1 MSRSSPGNRPRGPER
16 GLPIQ
21 FGDASDNTWPL
32 RRWDAGE
39 LTKWGIM
46 ETSERPR
53 EFEEAPSVLQ
63 SAWRYKWLIA
73 GTALLAALL
82 GYAWEARQPT
92 LYEGVSRWV
101 LSTGSASPGTPSQ
114 FREEPERFLN
124 KQAAVIASGPVLRR
138 AAELSDSRTS
148 PESLG
153 GRVIVEVAK
162 NADVITIRVMD
173 STAEGAASLANQV
186 GTAYNEVTTE
196 QSRTETEQAV
206 KDLDL
211 AARQLERRLDE
222 INAGLVDA
230 PNDPSL
236 RADLK
241 AVQEELDANAR
252 RSQSLRSQSGA
263 DISRLRLLRWAAVPG
278 SPVQPMP
285 RRVAAVGL
293 LFGLVGSGALAWWLN
308 SRRRAQ
314 RLQQAEW
321 RRRDWSIEGSG
332 WDHEPETADGEVRP
346 GEPTEPVPR
355 PRTAGGWADRAAS
368 AGNGSHLGAVVAPL
382 VRRLHAVGRQ
392 PPGDVPA
399 DYSGDKLRDMFVR
412 LKEEFGA
419 APLDWYADNL
429 PQILAEELTMRVSAE
444 FAAILWDNAEG
455 SFEVAGGFGLSAE
468 ERGAVVNRD
477 HDVLRQALSEGVAT
491 FQDSSSR
498 RPTAA
503 VGLPGSQSV
512 EALVVV
518 PLMAGSSWI
527 GMLLVGRRSAGG
539 HNVAGFSDPEIEY
552 ILIYAMEIASKL
564 QALLLLYQLQG
575 SLQSLDALSPERAR

>member
-1 MSRSSPGNRPRGPER
+1 
-16 GLPIQ
+16 
-21 FGDASDNTWPL
+21 
-32 RRWDAGE
+32 
-39 LTKWGIM
+39 M

-53 EFEEAPSVLQ
+53 ELEEAPSVLQ
-63 SAWRYKWLIA
+63 SAWRYMWLIA

-101 LSTGSASPGTPSQ
+101 LSTGSALPGTPSQ

-124 KQAAVIASGPVLRR
+124 KQAAVISSGPVLRR
-138 AAELSDSRTS
+138 AAELSDRRA
-148 PESLG
+148 SLETLG
-153 GRVIVEVAK
+153 QHITVEVAK

-196 QSRTETEQAV
+196 QSRRETEQAV

-211 AARQLERRLDE
+211 ASRQMERRLDE
-222 INAGLVDA
+222 LNAELMDA
-230 PNDPSL
+230 PNDRSL
-236 RADLK
+236 QAKRR

-252 RSQSLRSQSGA
+252 RSQSLLSQSGA
-263 DISRLRLLRWAAVPG
+263 DISRLRLLQWAAAPE

-293 LFGLVGSGALAWWLN
+293 LFGLVGSAALAWWLN
-308 SRRRAQ
+308 SRRPAQ
-314 RLQQAEW
+314 RLEQAAW
-321 RRRDWSIEGSG
+321 RRRDWSLEGSG
-332 WDHEPETADGEVRP
+332 RDHGPETTDGEVRP

-355 PRTAGGWADRAAS
+355 PRTAGGWTDRAAS

-382 VRRLHAVGRQ
+382 VRRLYAIGRQ
-392 PPGDVPA
+392 PPGDMSA
-399 DYSGDKLRDMFVR
+399 DHGGDDLRDMFVR
-412 LKEEFGA
+412 LKGEFGT
-419 APLDWYADNL
+419 APLAWYLDNL

-444 FAAILWDNAEG
+444 SAAIMYDNAEG
-455 SFEVAGGFGLSAE
+455 SFEVVGGFGLTAE
-468 ERGAVVNRD
+468 EQGAIVSRD
-477 HDVLRQALSEGVAT
+477 HDVLQQALAEGVAI

-518 PLMAGSSWI
+518 PLVVGSSWI
-527 GMLLVGRRSAGG
+527 GMLLVGRRSASG
-539 HNVAGFSDPEIEY
+539 HNVAAFDDPEIEH

-575 SLQSLDALSPERAR
+575 SLQSLDAFSPERAR